1 MSTSAPS
8 LESLKAATTALFAA
22 ANAGWANVLP
32 FCTADAI
39 FRHSRLGVMSIQA
52 LAKQGDII
60 VRSCTEPLTL
70 RAEHLIAEGLCVA
83 AEYSSHA
90 VLVNGAVY
98 DQVYH
103 FKLFFNDA
111 GLVTAVHEYADT
123 LNAAKVW
130 GALLTKET
138 VAAAEAA
145 RASE

>member
-1 MSTSAPS
+1 MSASAPS
-8 LESLKAATTALFAA
+8 LESLKAATRALFEA
-22 ANAGWANVLP
+22 ANSGWANVLP
-32 FCTADAI
+32 LCTADAT
-39 FRHSRLGVMSIQA
+39 FRHSRLGSMSIQA
-52 LAKQGDII
+52 LAKQGEII
-60 VRSCTEPLTL
+60 TRSCTEPLIL

-98 DQVYH
+98 NQVYH
-103 FKLFFNDA
+103 FKLFFDDT

-123 LNAAKVW
+123 LLAANVW

-145 RASE
+145 KASD